1 MDKDLQKHIDN
12 LNEINDFLDKLT
24 LIEDPS
30 QIDLDKLSKDITFL
44 TSKLEKEYN
53 VKADS
58 DQTNS

>member
-1 MDKDLQKHIDN
+1 MDPNLQKHIDN
-12 LNEINDFLDKLT
+12 LNEINEFLDKLT

>member
-12 LNEINDFLDKLT
+12 LNEINEFLDKLT

-53 VKADS
+53 VKSDS
-58 DQTNS
+58 SKTNS

>member
-1 MDKDLQKHIDN
+1 MDPNLQKHIDN
-12 LNEINDFLDKLT
+12 LNEINEFLDKLI

-30 QIDLDKLSKDITFL
+30 QIDLDKLSEDITFL

>member
-1 MDKDLQKHIDN
+1 MDPNLQKHIDN
-12 LNEINDFLDKLT
+12 LNEINEFLDKLT

-30 QIDLDKLSKDITFL
+30 QIDLDKLSKDIIFL